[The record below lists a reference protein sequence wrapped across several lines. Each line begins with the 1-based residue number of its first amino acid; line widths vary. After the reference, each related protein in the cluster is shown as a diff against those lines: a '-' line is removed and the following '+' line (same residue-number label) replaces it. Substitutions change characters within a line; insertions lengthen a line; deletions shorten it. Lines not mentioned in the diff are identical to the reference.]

1 MKRIHKISRLGACSF
16 KHAPYLIIALFKF
29 VAYAPWKVHIYA
41 QYAPSKVHIY
51 VFSFK
56 ASSFL
61 LKVSFTL
68 ISNNC
73 LIREKVVTFRM
84 VKLNMLLSIFL
95 ITK

>member
-73 LIREKVVTFRM
+73 QRF
-84 VKLNMLLSIFL
+84 LSVCSDYSLVIEEYSAEE
-95 ITK
+95 

>member
-29 VAYAPWKVHIYA
+29 VAYAPWKVHIY
-41 QYAPSKVHIY
+41 

-61 LKVSFTL
+61 LKVSFTR

-73 LIREKVVTFRM
+73 QSF
-84 VKLNMLLSIFL
+84 LSVCSDYSLVMEEYFAEE
-95 ITK
+95 

>member
-51 VFSFK
+51 VFFFQNSKLF
-56 ASSFL
+56 AYLFL
-61 LKVSFTL
+61 LKVSL
-68 ISNNC
+68 P
-73 LIREKVVTFRM
+73 L
-84 VKLNMLLSIFL
+84 FL
-95 ITK
+95 IIARDFYQYVAIIA

>member
-51 VFSFK
+51 VFFFQSFK
-56 ASSFL
+56 LFAKSFL
-61 LKVSFTL
+61 YPYF
-68 ISNNC
+68 
-73 LIREKVVTFRM
+73 
-84 VKLNMLLSIFL
+84 
-95 ITK
+95 

>member
-61 LKVSFTL
+61 LKVSL
-68 ISNNC
+68 YPV
-73 LIREKVVTFRM
+73 LY
-84 VKLNMLLSIFL
+84 VKKLSPLGWLN
-95 ITK
+95 

>member
-51 VFSFK
+51 VFFFQSFK
-56 ASSFL
+56 LFAKSFL
-61 LKVSFTL
+61 
-68 ISNNC
+68 C
-73 LIREKVVTFRM
+73 LQFCIAAREF
-84 VKLNMLLSIFL
+84 LLVLSVYCL
-95 ITK
+95 VMEKYSAEE

>member
-56 ASSFL
+56 VSSFL

-68 ISNNC
+68 ISNC

>member
-51 VFSFK
+51 VFFFQSFK
-56 ASSFL
+56 LFAKSFL
-61 LKVSFTL
+61 YSYF
-68 ISNNC
+68 
-73 LIREKVVTFRM
+73 
-84 VKLNMLLSIFL
+84 
-95 ITK
+95 

>member
-1 MKRIHKISRLGACSF
+1 VKRIHKISRLGACLF

-73 LIREKVVTFRM
+73 QRF
-84 VKLNMLLSIFL
+84 LSVLSVYCLVMEEYFAEE
-95 ITK
+95 

>member
-51 VFSFK
+51 VF
-56 ASSFL
+56 FL
-61 LKVSFTL
+61 S
-68 ISNNC
+68 
-73 LIREKVVTFRM
+73 
-84 VKLNMLLSIFL
+84 KLQAFCYKFPLLLFL
-95 ITK
+95 IIAGVFYQYVAIIA

>member
-51 VFSFK
+51 VFFFQSFK
-56 ASSFL
+56 LFAKSVLVPLFL
-61 LKVSFTL
+61 FYQYVA
-68 ISNNC
+68 I
-73 LIREKVVTFRM
+73 IA
-84 VKLNMLLSIFL
+84 
-95 ITK
+95 